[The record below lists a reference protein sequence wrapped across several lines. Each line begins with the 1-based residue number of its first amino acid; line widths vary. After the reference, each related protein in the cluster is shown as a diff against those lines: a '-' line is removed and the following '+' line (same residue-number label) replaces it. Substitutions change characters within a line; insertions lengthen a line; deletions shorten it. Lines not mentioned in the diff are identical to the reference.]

1 VTATTAE
8 PVLLIE
14 RRGPV
19 LVLRVNRPDKRNAIN
34 FAVKQALTSALDQAA
49 SDDRARCIVLTGV
62 GDVAFVAGADIAEM
76 VDRSPIEQQ
85 RAMREARIFDRVAA
99 HPKPVIAAV
108 NGVALGGGLELALAC
123 DIRIAAPQA
132 RFGQPEVSLGLIPGG
147 GGTQRLP
154 RMVGEGMALKMILTG
169 EQISAEEAHRIGL
182 VQEVVPAT
190 TLLDRAVALGELI
203 AAKSPVAVRAA
214 KEAVRASGRLP
225 LTQGY
230 ALETS
235 LFLGV
240 FASDDRLEGMRAFL
254 DKRKP
259 AFTGR

>member
-1 VTATTAE
+1 MTATATE

-19 LVLRVNRPDKRNAIN
+19 VLLRINRPEKRNAIN
-34 FAVKQALTSALDQAA
+34 AAVRQALTAALEQAA
-49 SDDRARCIVLTGV
+49 ADDRARCIVLTGA
-62 GDVAFVAGADIAEM
+62 GEVAFVAGADIGEMAE
-76 VDRSPIEQQ
+76 RSPIEQQ
-85 RAMREARIFDRVAA
+85 RVMREARLFERVAT
-99 HPKPVIAAV
+99 HPKPVIAAI
-108 NGVALGGGLELALAC
+108 NGLALGGGLELALAC
-123 DIRIAAPQA
+123 DMRLAAPHA
-132 RFGQPEVSLGLIPGG
+132 RFGQPELSLGLIPGG

-154 RMVGEGMALKMILTG
+154 RMLGEGMALKMILTG
-169 EQISAEEAHRIGL
+169 EQIGAEEAHRAGL
-182 VQEVVPAT
+182 VQEIVPVT
-190 TLLDRAVALGELI
+190 TLLDRAVALGEMI

-214 KEAVRASGRLP
+214 REAVRAAQRLP
-225 LTQGY
+225 LRQGC

-259 AFTGR
+259 EFRGR

>member
-1 VTATTAE
+1 MSATTTE

-49 SDDRARCIVLTGV
+49 ADDRVRCIVLTGA
-62 GDVAFVAGADIAEM
+62 GEAAFIAGADISEM
-76 VDRSPIEQQ
+76 VDRTAIEQA
-85 RAMREARIFDRVAA
+85 RVMRQARIFEQVAT

-123 DIRIAAPQA
+123 DFRIAAPQA

-154 RMVGEGMALKMILTG
+154 HMVGEGMALKMILTG
-169 EQISAEEAHRIGL
+169 EPMTADEAYRIGL
-182 VQEVVPAT
+182 VQEIIPAT
-190 TLLDRAVALGELI
+190 TLLDRAVALGDMI

-214 KEAVRASGRLP
+214 KEAVRAAQRLP

-235 LFLGV
+235 LFLGA
-240 FASDDRLEGMRAFL
+240 FASDDRVEGMRAFL
-254 DKRKP
+254 EKRKP

>member
-1 VTATTAE
+1 MTNRE

-19 LVLRVNRPDKRNAIN
+19 LVLRIHRPEKRNAIN
-34 FAVKQALTSALDQAA
+34 REVRDALGTALEQAEHDPA
-49 SDDRARCIVLTGV
+49 ARCLVLTGS
-62 GDVAFVAGADIAEM
+62 GEIAFVAGADLSEMAERTPC
-76 VDRSPIEQQ
+76 DQQ
-85 RAMREARIFDRVAA
+85 RVMRESRIFERLARY
-99 HPKPVIAAV
+99 PKPIIAAV

-132 RFGQPEVSLGLIPGG
+132 KFGQPELSLGLIPGG

-154 RMVGEGMALKMILTG
+154 RMVGQGMALKMILTG
-169 EQISAEEAHRIGL
+169 EPITAEEAHRFGMI
-182 VQEVVPAT
+182 QEIVPLT

-214 KEAVRASGRLP
+214 REAVRAAQRLP
-225 LTQGY
+225 LAQGC

-235 LFLGV
+235 LFLST
-240 FASDDRLEGMRAFL
+240 FASDDRVEGVRAFL

>member
-1 VTATTAE
+1 MTATITE

-34 FAVKQALTSALDQAA
+34 LAVKQALTSALDQAA
-49 SDDRARCIVLTGV
+49 ADDRARCIVLTGT
-62 GDVAFVAGADIAEM
+62 GEVAFVAGADITEM
-76 VDRSPIEQQ
+76 VERTAMEQQ
-85 RAMREARIFDRVAA
+85 QAMRQARIFEQVAA

-123 DIRIAAPQA
+123 DIRLAAPHA

-154 RMVGEGMALKMILTG
+154 RMVGEGMALKMVLTG
-169 EQISAEEAHRIGL
+169 EQIGADEAYRIGL
-182 VQEVVPAT
+182 VQEIVPAT
-190 TLLDRAVALGELI
+190 TLLDRAVALGEMI
-203 AAKSPVAVRAA
+203 AARSPVAVRAA
-214 KEAVRASGRLP
+214 KEAVRAAERLS

-235 LFLGV
+235 LFLGA

-254 DKRKP
+254 EKRKP

>member
-1 VTATTAE
+1 MTATTAE

-76 VDRSPIEQQ
+76 VDRSPMEQH

-123 DIRIAAPQA
+123 DIRVAAPQA

-225 LTQGY
+225 LAQGY

>member
-1 VTATTAE
+1 VTATTTE

-19 LVLRVNRPDKRNAIN
+19 LLLRVNRPEKRNAIN
-34 FAVKQALTSALDQAA
+34 AAVKQALTSALDQAA
-49 SDDRARCIVLTGV
+49 GDERARCIVITGT
-62 GDVAFVAGADIAEM
+62 GEVAFVAGADIGEM

-85 RAMREARIFDRVAA
+85 RAMREARIFDQVAS

-123 DIRIAAPQA
+123 DVRLAAPHA
-132 RFGQPEVSLGLIPGG
+132 RFGQPEVGLGLIPGG

-169 EQISAEEAHRIGL
+169 EQIGADEAHRTGL
-182 VQEVVPAT
+182 VQEIVPAT
-190 TLLDRAVALGELI
+190 TLLDRAVALGEMI
-203 AAKSPVAVRAA
+203 AMKSPVAVRAA
-214 KEAVRASGRLP
+214 KEAVRAAERLP
-225 LTQGY
+225 LSQGR

-235 LFLGV
+235 LFLGA
-240 FASDDRLEGMRAFL
+240 FASEDRLEGMRAFL

-259 AFTGR
+259 AFQGR